1 MTTEQL
7 KPVDNNGDLPA
18 RRGAHRADPKP
29 VRATGTLPF
38 LLALTVAALA
48 AFLWW
53 VSRAPSE
60 PEYRIPAPTVSTV
73 GGFPELEKRTFATGY
88 CRFMTAAEAS
98 RLTGESANIVART
111 KVVEDDGNQ
120 RTPCTY
126 FTASGKR
133 LTIVQIEGQN
143 LTAYDN
149 ATNAT
154 SKPIAGLDDALGE
167 VRVDPAGTYYA
178 NVGGARVEIS
188 TPGYTTAKGKELV
201 IKTLTLLNDLPA

>member
-7 KPVDNNGDLPA
+7 KPVHSDGDLPA

-38 LLALTVAALA
+38 LLALVVAAVA

-53 VSRAPSE
+53 VSRTPSE
-60 PEYRIPAPTVSTV
+60 PEYRIPAPTVSV
-73 GGFPELEKRTFATGY
+73 VSGFPEMDKRTFATGY
-88 CRFMTAAEAS
+88 CRFMTVSEAAK
-98 RLTGESANIVART
+98 LTGESTNLVKT
-111 KVVEDDGNQ
+111 PVVEDDGNQ

-126 FTASGKR
+126 FTQSGKR

-154 SKPIAGLDDALGE
+154 STPINGLDDALGE
-167 VRVDPAGTYYA
+167 VRVDNAGTYYA
-178 NVGGARVEIS
+178 NVGGARLEIT
-188 TPGYTTAKGKELV
+188 TPGYTTAKAKTLV
-201 IKTLTLLNDLPA
+201 VKTLTLLNDLPTP